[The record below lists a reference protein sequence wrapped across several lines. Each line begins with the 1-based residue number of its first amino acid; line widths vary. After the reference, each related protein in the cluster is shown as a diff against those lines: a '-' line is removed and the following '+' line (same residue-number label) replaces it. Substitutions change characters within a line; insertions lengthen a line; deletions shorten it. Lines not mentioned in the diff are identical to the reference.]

1 MTTTG
6 VWWVGSGHW
15 DIFVA
20 IYLFLGGIS
29 GGAFLV
35 ASIAEWLGERSDSEG
50 YGYITRWGWT
60 LSFATIVVGSW
71 TLLAH
76 LSGPFLRAFM
86 FTVRFTNWSS
96 WMAIGTWVVVVF
108 SLLVM
113 VRMFWATFGAE
124 ATDDASGLPRNLIN
138 RLGNNFF
145 VDLGVDLLDWVA
157 DRTRPTGLAH
167 TVTSVVGVG
176 LAIMLVIYT
185 ALLLSA
191 VGWNVPLWNETLL
204 PPLFVASGFSAGIA
218 MVIAVAYQL
227 HDLDSHLVH
236 RFGKLDDAVIV
247 VEIGVLAALLY
258 TLSTGGVT
266 AAATLNNLTS
276 GLGLL
281 LLVGVVAAGLLAPL
295 AISAAQQLVGES
307 SLLATKRVTTMKFGL
322 VIAGS
327 FLLRF
332 LLVFTAIQQPI
343 VVT

>member
-6 VWWVGSGHW
+6 VWWIGSGHW

-29 GGAFLV
+29 GGAFIV
-35 ASIAEWLGERSDSEG
+35 ATLAEWLGERNDSEG

-86 FTVRFTNWSS
+86 FPVRFTNWSS

-113 VRMFWATFGAE
+113 ARMFWATFGAE
-124 ATDDASGLPRNLIN
+124 ATDDASGLPRNLVN

-167 TVTSVVGVG
+167 KLTSVVGVG

-218 MVIAVAYQL
+218 MVIAVSYQL

-258 TLSTGGVT
+258 TLSVGGLT
-266 AAATLNNLTS
+266 ASETLASLTS
-276 GLGLL
+276 GVGLL
-281 LLVGVVAAGLLAPL
+281 LLVGVVAGGLLAPL
-295 AISAAQQLVGES
+295 AISAAQQLVDDAS
-307 SLLATKRVTTMKFGL
+307 VLATKRVTTMKFGL

-332 LLVFTAIQQPI
+332 MLVFTAIQQPI

>member
-1 MTTTG
+1 MTATG
-6 VWWVGSGHW
+6 LWWHGSGHW
-15 DIFVA
+15 DVFVA

-35 ASIAEWLGERSDSEG
+35 ASLAEWLGERNESEG

-86 FTVRFTNWSS
+86 FPVRFTNWSS
-96 WMAIGTWVVVVF
+96 WMAIGTWIVVIF

-113 VRMFWATFGAE
+113 ARMIWATFGTE
-124 ATDDASGLPRNLIN
+124 AVDDASGLPRHI
-138 RLGNNFF
+138 
-145 VDLGVDLLDWVA
+145 VDRFGLTDYVDRGA
-157 DRTRPTGLAH
+157 DLTRPTGLIH
-167 TVTSVVGVG
+167 RVTSVVGVG
-176 LAIMLVIYT
+176 LAVMLVIYT

-218 MVIAVAYQL
+218 MVIAVTYQL
-227 HDLDSHLVH
+227 HDLETHLVH
-236 RFGKLDDAVIV
+236 RFGTLDDAVIV
-247 VEIGVLAALLY
+247 AEIGVFAALLY
-258 TLSTGGVT
+258 TLSAGGVT
-266 AAATLNNLTS
+266 ATATLENITS
-276 GLGLL
+276 GVGLL
-281 LLVGVVAAGLLAPL
+281 LLIGVVGAGLLAPL
-295 AISAAQQLVGES
+295 AISAAQHLVGEAS
-307 SLLATKRVTTMKFGL
+307 VLATKRVTTMKFGL
-322 VIAGS
+322 VITGS

-332 LLVFTAIQQPI
+332 MLVFTAIQQPI